1 MAGVRGCVGEP
12 SHVDTTVIDTVVRAG
27 MIPVVAPIGAGVDGH
42 TYNINADTMAGAI
55 AAALGAA
62 RLFLLTYVPRVL
74 DKQVK
79 LLTDLSPAD
88 IPALQRDRT
97 GGKTSA
103 LPSLMRKSYDRILL
117 EKKKNQQ
124 L

>member
-1 MAGVRGCVGEP
+1 
-12 SHVDTTVIDTVVRAG
+12 

-62 RLFLLTYVPRVL
+62 RLFLLTDVPGVL
-74 DKQVK
+74 DKQGN

-88 IPALQRDRT
+88 IARLRQDGT
-97 GGKTSA
+97 ISGGMIPKLETCVKA
-103 LPSLMRKSYDRILL
+103 VEAGDRKSTRLNSSHYCASRMPSSA
-117 EKKKNQQ
+117 
-124 L
+124 